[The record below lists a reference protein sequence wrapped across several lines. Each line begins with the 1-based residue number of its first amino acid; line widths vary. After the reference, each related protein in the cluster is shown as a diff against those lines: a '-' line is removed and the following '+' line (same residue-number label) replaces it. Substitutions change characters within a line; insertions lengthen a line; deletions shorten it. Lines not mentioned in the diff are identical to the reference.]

1 MSIDV
6 QSAPALL
13 GAPSASAPRPVL
25 HSGASTAAFIQP
37 STNTQTVSEVFLRT
51 VQEHGTRTALTFT
64 QTEESTSAAGTP
76 ERHSSVRSWTW
87 NEYGEAATRFAKAL
101 VARGVGPQDV
111 VTIQGSNSPH
121 WLTAHLGTIL
131 ASGVSTG
138 VYPTN
143 AKELCEHIV
152 TSTGARI
159 AVVED
164 ESQLKKYDSIQSTAL
179 KCIVVW
185 NKVQQATTSSR
196 VPVLSMDE
204 FLRSGD
210 SVPDTELRRRV
221 AEQKPDDPCS
231 LVFTSG
237 TTGNPKAAALTHRN
251 FISTAAKLKE
261 KYSLNQDHRSI
272 SFLPLSHVAPM
283 LLDTITPLLT
293 GHSLYLA
300 PPDALKGTN
309 LKDHIVRA
317 KPTYFMAVPRVWE
330 KFKEA
335 MEAKLASASFLTRH
349 IFSIC
354 TTIGRAVS
362 SDFRSLSAEP
372 SLSIFQRIR
381 QVFDRCVLWLLDRA
395 LFGKVKAALGI
406 DQCQFAAT
414 GAGSISQEV
423 RDFFDGLNVHILDF
437 YGMSES
443 TGPMALSDDT
453 TPSGSCGKPIPGSEI
468 RIINPDENGEGE
480 ILTRGP
486 HVFSKY
492 WRDPQATPE
501 ALDDNGFL
509 HTGDKGRLD
518 ADGNLYVTGRLKEII
533 KTSGGENIPP
543 LRIEDRIKAQL
554 PIISQAVVLGNNRH
568 YLTCLVSLKT
578 EVDDSGAPTD
588 QLAPE
593 VIATIRKVNSV
604 ATTLHQ
610 AAADQAIRQLLMQ
623 AVQKANQLADSH
635 AQFVQ
640 KIAVLRE
647 EFSIANGTLTPT
659 LKIRRAIVEKKY
671 QREIAEMY
679 A

>member
-6 QSAPALL
+6 QSAPSQFGTATL
-13 GAPSASAPRPVL
+13 GPTL

-37 STNTQTVSEVFLRT
+37 DPNAQTVSEVFLKT
-51 VQEHGTRTALTFT
+51 VERCSNQAACTFT
-64 QTEESTSAAGTP
+64 QSEEEHPEASAGQNTSTRT
-76 ERHSSVRSWTW
+76 WTW
-87 NEYGEAATRFAKAL
+87 NEYGDRATRFAKAL
-101 VARGVGPQDV
+101 IARGVGPQDV

-131 ASGVSTG
+131 AGGVSTG

-143 AKELCEHIV
+143 GKDLCEHIV
-152 TSTGARI
+152 TSTGTRV

-164 ESQLKKYDSIQSTAL
+164 ESQLTKYDTVRSAAL

-185 NKVQQATTSSR
+185 KKVHQTTTSAN
-196 VPVLSMDE
+196 VPILSMEE
-204 FLRSGD
+204 FLRTGD
-210 SVPDTELRRRV
+210 GVSDTELKKRV
-221 AEQKPDDPCS
+221 AAQKPDDPCS

-237 TTGNPKAAALTHRN
+237 TTGNPKAATLTHRN
-251 FISTAAKLKE
+251 LTWTAGKVVE
-261 KYSLNQDHRSI
+261 KYSLTQDHRSM

-283 LLDTITPLLT
+283 LLDTIVPLFT
-293 GHSLYLA
+293 GHSLYVA
-300 PPDALKGTN
+300 PPDALKGSN

-335 MEAKLASASFLTRH
+335 METKLQSASFFTRH
-349 IFSIC
+349 LFSIC
-354 TTIGRAVS
+354 TTIGRAVGA
-362 SDFRSLSAEP
+362 DERSLSSAP

-381 QVFDRCVLWLLDRA
+381 QIFDRCVLWLLDKA
-395 LFGKVKAALGI
+395 LFGKVKAALGL
-406 DQCQFAAT
+406 DQCQFAAS
-414 GAGSISQEV
+414 GAGCISAEV
-423 RDFFDGLNVHILDF
+423 RDFFDGLNIHILDF

-443 TGPMALSDDT
+443 TGPMTLSDDA
-453 TPSGSCGKPIPGSEI
+453 TPAGSCGKPIPGTEI
-468 RIINPDENGEGE
+468 RIINPDEHGEGE

-501 ALDDNGFL
+501 ALDENRFL
-509 HTGDKGRLD
+509 HSGDKGRLD
-518 ADGNLYVTGRLKEII
+518 ADGNLFVTGRLKELI

-543 LRIEDRIKAQL
+543 LRIEERIKAQL
-554 PIISQAVVLGNNRH
+554 PIISQAIVLGNNKRF
-568 YLTCLVSLKT
+568 LTCLVTLKT
-578 EVDDSGAPTD
+578 EIDDTGAPTN

-610 AAADQAIRQLLMQ
+610 AAVDQAVRQLLMQ
-623 AVQKANQLADSH
+623 GIQRANQLADSH

-640 KIAVLRE
+640 KISVLSE
-647 EFSIANGTLTPT
+647 EFSITNGTLTPT
-659 LKIRRAIVEKKY
+659 LKIRRIVVEKKY